1 MKNLTTR
8 LMIATAA
15 LVVAAGAAS
24 AQTMTAAIPF
34 EFHAGGRVME
44 PGTYQIQRLLTSEI
58 PVFWLSSVHSGT
70 PIALLPQAGVDP
82 QKTWEAS
89 GHGKLVFACTSGR
102 CALAELYSGSGSRA
116 YKFRGPKLGKD
127 ETAILTEIPMQPGKG
142 E

>member
-8 LMIATAA
+8 LLIATAA